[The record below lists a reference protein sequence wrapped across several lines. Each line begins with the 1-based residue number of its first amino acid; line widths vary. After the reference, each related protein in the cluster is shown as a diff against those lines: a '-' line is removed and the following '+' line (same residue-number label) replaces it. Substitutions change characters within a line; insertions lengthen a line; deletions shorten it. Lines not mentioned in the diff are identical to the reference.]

1 MNDWTFEDFE
11 PEPEFVLGADFFLIM
26 FGVRHREQE
35 PATDLFV
42 VYLWHVT
49 NTENFIEGG
58 YKPRLQEMGPY
69 AYVKQAYKYDI
80 VHIQR
85 QGICPIMLLS
95 VDMAR
100 RQSSGYLQ
108 GVVVSHRSG
117 RS

>member
-11 PEPEFVLGADFFLIM
+11 PEPEFVRGADYFFLIM

-80 VHIQR
+80 VSPR
-85 QGICPIMLLS
+85 KSLGRFEFCSFL
-95 VDMAR
+95 VDVGMAT
-100 RQSSGYLQ
+100 
-108 GVVVSHRSG
+108 
-117 RS
+117 

>member
-1 MNDWTFEDFE
+1 MLNEYDEFMNDWTFEDFE

-80 VHIQR
+80 VSPR
-85 QGICPIMLLS
+85 KSLGRFEFCPFL
-95 VDMAR
+95 VDVGMAT
-100 RQSSGYLQ
+100 
-108 GVVVSHRSG
+108 
-117 RS
+117 